1 MVFAMND
8 SLPKL
13 LLRRS
18 EAGPGAV
25 LWGREAQPYFGRV
38 FDGLL
43 SQGLLKERAPAKTWP
58 ACAACD
64 AECGEREIVEIGT
77 RLVAECPEDHRR
89 DTVLDSEHLRSFEID
104 PAALCR
110 SIARESGLSGE
121 PALIMTGLWALGRLP
136 NHRHVML
143 ALEPV
148 CAADA
153 RLVTMIRT
161 VGEPFET
168 SLLLPSGIP
177 IERRQYLAETGLAV
191 VLAQDAFVAAG
202 FALSVEVLVPS
213 LPGEV
218 RLIIGRGGRTVTLD
232 RREKKMGDQAFKVL
246 VRLAELAKRDRGFL
260 TDNQIAL
267 AIYGDQ
273 ILPKSR
279 ETKDVIRLLRNALAN
294 GLDGD
299 EAKAA
304 RELIENQRDPNRYRL
319 ALRATEIALL
329 A

>member
-110 SIARESGLSGE
+110 RIARESGLAGE
-121 PALIMTGLWALGRLP
+121 PAPIMAGLWALGRLP
-136 NHRHVML
+136 NHRHVLL
-143 ALEPV
+143 ALDPV
-148 CAADA
+148 CAADP

-168 SLLLPSGIP
+168 SLLLPSGTP
-177 IERRQYLAETGLAV
+177 VERRQDLAEAGLAV
-191 VLAQDAFVAAG
+191 VLAQDAFGAAD
-202 FALSVEVLVPS
+202 FALSAELLVPS

-232 RREKKMGDQAFKVL
+232 RQEKKMGDQAFRVL
-246 VRLAELAKRDRGFL
+246 VKLAEFAKRDRGFL

-267 AIYGDQ
+267 EIYGDQ
-273 ILPKSR
+273 IQPKSR

-304 RELIENQRDPNRYRL
+304 RDLIENQRDPNRYRL

>member
-110 SIARESGLSGE
+110 RIARESGLAGE
-121 PALIMTGLWALGRLP
+121 PAPIMAGLWALGRLP
-136 NHRHVML
+136 NHRHVLL
-143 ALEPV
+143 ALDPV
-148 CAADA
+148 CAADP

-168 SLLLPSGIP
+168 SLLLPSGTP
-177 IERRQYLAETGLAV
+177 VERRQDLAEAGLAV

>member
-58 ACAACD
+58 ACADCD
-64 AECGEREIVEIGT
+64 SECGEREIVEIGT

-89 DTVLDSEHLRSFEID
+89 DTILDSEHLRSFEID

-110 SIARESGLSGE
+110 RIARESGLAGE
-121 PALIMTGLWALGRLP
+121 PAPIMAGLWALGRLP
-136 NHRHVML
+136 NHRHVLL
-143 ALEPV
+143 ALDPV
-148 CAADA
+148 CAADP

-168 SLLLPSGIP
+168 SLLLPTSTP
-177 IERRQYLAETGLAV
+177 IERRQYLAETGLTI
-191 VLAQDAFVAAG
+191 VLAQDAFGAAD
-202 FALSVEVLVPS
+202 FALSAELLVPS

-218 RLIIGRGGRTVTLD
+218 RLIIGREGGTVTLD
-232 RREKKMGDQAFKVL
+232 GQPKKMGDQPFRVL
-246 VRLAELAKRDRGFL
+246 IRLADFAKRDHGYL
-260 TDNQIAL
+260 SDDQIVR
-267 AIYGDQ
+267 AIYGNQ
-273 ILPKSR
+273 RQPKSR
-279 ETKDVIRLLRNALAN
+279 DTRDIIRLLRDALAA
-294 GLDGD
+294 GLEGD
-299 EAKAA
+299 QAVAA
-304 RELIENQRDPNRYRL
+304 RGLIETRRAPSRHRL
-319 ALRATEIALL
+319 CLRATEIALL

>member
-58 ACAACD
+58 TCAACD

-191 VLAQDAFVAAG
+191 VLAARLPSQLT
-202 FALSVEVLVPS
+202 FAKSSLEGLHGYPS
-213 LPGEV
+213 
-218 RLIIGRGGRTVTLD
+218 
-232 RREKKMGDQAFKVL
+232 
-246 VRLAELAKRDRGFL
+246 
-260 TDNQIAL
+260 
-267 AIYGDQ
+267 
-273 ILPKSR
+273 
-279 ETKDVIRLLRNALAN
+279 
-294 GLDGD
+294 
-299 EAKAA
+299 
-304 RELIENQRDPNRYRL
+304 
-319 ALRATEIALL
+319 
-329 A
+329 

>member
-25 LWGREAQPYFGRV
+25 LWGQEAQPFFGRV
-38 FDGLL
+38 FEGLL
-43 SQGLLKERAPAKTWP
+43 AGGLLKERAPAKTWP
-58 ACAACD
+58 PCAACD
-64 AECGEREIVEIGT
+64 AECGEREIVEIGN

-89 DTVLDSEHLRSFEID
+89 DTEISGEHLRSFEID
-104 PAALCR
+104 PTALCR
-110 SIARESGLSGE
+110 RIARESGLAGE
-121 PALIMTGLWALGRLP
+121 PAPIMTGLWTLGRLP
-136 NHRHVML
+136 NQQHVIL
-143 ALEPV
+143 ALDPI

-161 VGEPFET
+161 VAKPTET

-177 IERRQYLAETGLAV
+177 VERRQYLAEMGMVV
-191 VLAQDAFVAAG
+191 VLAQDAFVGAG
-202 FALSVEVLVPS
+202 FALSTEMLVPS

-218 RLIIGRGGRTVTLD
+218 RLIIGREGGTVMLD
-232 RREKKMGDQAFKVL
+232 GRPKKMGDQPFRVL
-246 VRLAELAKRDRGFL
+246 VRLAEFAKRNPGHL
-260 TDNQIAL
+260 NEGQIAR

-273 ILPKSR
+273 IRPEAR
-279 ETKDVIRLLRNALAN
+279 ETKDVIRLLRDALAE
-294 GLDGD
+294 GMEEA

-304 RELIENQRDPNRYRL
+304 RKLIENKRSPSRYRL
-319 ALRATEIALL
+319 CLRASEISLL
-329 A
+329 T

>member
-1 MVFAMND
+1 VFD
-8 SLPKL
+8 SLL
-13 LLRRS
+13 
-18 EAGPGAV
+18 A
-25 LWGREAQPYFGRV
+25 
-38 FDGLL
+38 
-43 SQGLLKERAPAKTWP
+43 QGLLKERAPAKTWP
-58 ACAACD
+58 ACADCD
-64 AECGEREIVEIGT
+64 SECGEREIVEIDN

-89 DTVLDSEHLRSFEID
+89 DTELSSEHLRSFEID

-110 SIARESGLSGE
+110 RIARESGLAGE
-121 PALIMTGLWALGRLP
+121 PAPIMTGLWALGRLP
-136 NHRHVML
+136 NHRHVLL
-143 ALEPV
+143 ALDPV
-148 CAADA
+148 CAADP

-191 VLAQDAFVAAG
+191 VLSQDAFAAAG
-202 FALSVEVLVPS
+202 FALSAEVLVPS

-232 RREKKMGDQAFKVL
+232 RREKKMGDQAFRVL

-273 ILPKSR
+273 IQPKSR

-304 RELIENQRDPNRYRL
+304 RDLIENQRDPNRYRL

>member
-18 EAGPGAV
+18 EAGPGAI
-25 LWGREAQPYFGRV
+25 LWGQEAQPYFGRV

-43 SQGLLKERAPAKTWP
+43 AGGLLKERAPAKTWP
-58 ACAACD
+58 PCAACD

-89 DTVLDSEHLRSFEID
+89 DTEISGEHLRSFEID
-104 PAALCR
+104 PTALCR
-110 SIARESGLSGE
+110 RIARESGLAGE
-121 PALIMTGLWALGRLP
+121 PAPIMTGLWTLGRLP
-136 NHRHVML
+136 NQQHVIL
-143 ALEPV
+143 ALDPM

-161 VGEPFET
+161 VAKPTET

-177 IERRQYLAETGLAV
+177 VERRQYLAEMGMVV
-191 VLAQDAFVAAG
+191 VLAQDAFVGAG
-202 FALSVEVLVPS
+202 FALSTQMLVPS

-218 RLIIGRGGRTVTLD
+218 RLIIGREGGTVTLD
-232 RREKKMGDQAFKVL
+232 GRPKKMGDQPFRVL
-246 VRLAELAKRDRGFL
+246 VRLADFAKRDHGYL
-260 TDNQIAL
+260 PDDQIVR
-267 AIYGDQ
+267 AIYGNQ
-273 ILPKSR
+273 IQPKSR
-279 ETKDVIRLLRNALAN
+279 DTRDVIRLLRDALAA
-294 GLDGD
+294 GLEGD
-299 EAKAA
+299 QAVAT
-304 RELIENQRDPNRYRL
+304 RGLIETRRAPGRHRL
-319 ALRATEIALL
+319 CLRATEIALL

>member
-18 EAGPGAV
+18 EAGPGAI

-38 FDGLL
+38 FDSLL
-43 SQGLLKERAPAKTWP
+43 AQGLLKERAPAKTWP
-58 ACAACD
+58 ACADCD
-64 AECGEREIVEIGT
+64 SECGEREIVEIDN

-89 DTVLDSEHLRSFEID
+89 DTELSSEHLRSFEID

-110 SIARESGLSGE
+110 RIARESGLAGE
-121 PALIMTGLWALGRLP
+121 PAPIMTGLWALGRLP
-136 NHRHVML
+136 NRRHAIL
-143 ALEPV
+143 ALDPV

-177 IERRQYLAETGLAV
+177 IERRQYLAEAGLAV
-191 VLAQDAFVAAG
+191 VLTQDAFAAAG
-202 FALSVEVLVPS
+202 FALSAEVLVPS

-218 RLIIGRGGRTVTLD
+218 RLIIGREGGTVTLD
-232 RREKKMGDQAFKVL
+232 GQQKKFGDQPFRVL
-246 VRLAELAKRDRGFL
+246 VRLAEFAKRDHGYL
-260 TDNQIAL
+260 PEDQIVR
-267 AIYGDQ
+267 AIYGSQ
-273 ILPKSR
+273 IRPKSR
-279 ETKDVIRLLRNALAN
+279 DTRDIIRLLRDALAA
-294 GLDGD
+294 GLEG
-299 EAKAA
+299 KAA
-304 RELIENQRDPNRYRL
+304 EAARGLIETRRAPSRHRL
-319 ALRATEIALL
+319 CLRATEIAIL